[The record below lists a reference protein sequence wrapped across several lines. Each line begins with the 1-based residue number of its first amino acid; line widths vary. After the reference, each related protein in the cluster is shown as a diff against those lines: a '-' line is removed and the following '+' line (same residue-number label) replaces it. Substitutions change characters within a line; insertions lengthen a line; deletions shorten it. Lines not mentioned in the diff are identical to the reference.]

1 MSITTVPS
9 TTVKLL
15 CPCVGARSG
24 ERFITLRRVEAGTT
38 VVSPKLNGCVKVS
51 VPGPVLTN
59 APTVCATSQSIVRS
73 LSTCHTTAPVAEDAV
88 FVIARVHVPPAGP
101 A

>member
-9 TTVKLL
+9 ATVKLL

-24 ERFITLRRVEAGTT
+24 ERFISLRRVPPDTA
-38 VVSPKLNGCVKVS
+38 VVPPKLNGCVKVS
-51 VPGPVLTN
+51 VPGPVFTN
-59 APTVCATSQSIVRS
+59 APTVCATSPAIVRS
-73 LSTCHTTAPVAEDAV
+73 LSICHTTAAVAALAV
-88 FVIARVHVPPAGP
+88 FVTARVHVPPAGP

>member
-15 CPCVGARSG
+15 CPSVGAQSG
-24 ERFITLRRVEAGTT
+24 ERFITLRRVPLVTA
-38 VVSPKLNGCVKVS
+38 VVPPKLKFVVKES
-51 VPGPVLTN
+51 VPGPVFTN
-59 APTVCATSQSIVRS
+59 APTVCATSPAIVRS
-73 LSTCHTTAPVAEDAV
+73 LSICHTTAPVAEDAV